1 LSVIGWGV
9 GLGGKLFDLLVV
21 AGAWSAAPPASF
33 AALAYG
39 PRFPLNPGD
48 FFQPLSAVMLLGM
61 LGAMISEW
69 KTRFDYRVWLLLPI
83 ASFLG
88 LWAFTPTIFWPMI
101 NEYYG
106 GATGKNGF
114 ISRTVGL
121 SSTGAAWLES
131 PWVSCHPFVR
141 SASVSKAKLS

>member
-1 LSVIGWGV
+1 
-9 GLGGKLFDLLVV
+9 
-21 AGAWSAAPPASF
+21 
-33 AALAYG
+33 
-39 PRFPLNPGD
+39 
-48 FFQPLSAVMLLGM
+48 MLLGM

-106 GATGKNGF
+106 GATGKIVKTDVEWIHLAHRWIVFDGCRVAGIALGF
-114 ISRTVGL
+114 L
-121 SSTGAAWLES
+121 SSIRAIS
-131 PWVSCHPFVR
+131 IPYP
-141 SASVSKAKLS
+141 KLS